1 MVDLVLIY
9 LKGSCTADVSESF
22 GCEILD
28 PLGIWPTITRYW
40 AYFRNTLAAW
50 VFKLGMQGGG
60 SMAWWTGLLGAL
72 AVLLFFGKMARMW
85 VDWRILLPELW
96 RMAAPIAGD
105 LARLVRRKLGAAI
118 SDQRRDKTGI
128 RIGLGSATKKS
139 GLNRTTPN

>member
-1 MVDLVLIY
+1 ML
-9 LKGSCTADVSESF
+9 APF
-22 GCEILD
+22 
-28 PLGIWPTITRYW
+28 
-40 AYFRNTLAAW
+40 ALAAW

-105 LARLVRRKLGAAI
+105 LARLVRRKLGAA
-118 SDQRRDKTGI
+118 SFRVRTDWRDLRRWA
-128 RIGLGSATKKS
+128 R
-139 GLNRTTPN
+139 R